1 MNIGGLANKALAA
14 AGYELRRRHDEI
26 NSLDLAARLAGGAHI
41 QTIFDVGANAGD
53 TVAQFRRAVTGAKIY
68 AFDADPR
75 SIEALSK
82 RFARD
87 PNVSVYNKAVTDE
100 SGWTEFYLNE
110 YSATSSI
117 FPRPQDTRRYYPAFA
132 SKADKIRAAAVR
144 LDEFVAD
151 LKIDE
156 IDLLKIDI
164 QGGEMRA
171 FQGAEGLIRGRR
183 INVIHTEVYFIPH
196 YEGSPM
202 AWDQAS
208 FLAERGYSMF
218 GLYNVI
224 WAANG
229 QMRYGDAIFVSPRI
243 RAEVI
248 DAATE
253 ES

>member
-1 MNIGGLANKALAA
+1 VNIGGL
-14 AGYELRRRHDEI
+14 EI
-26 NSLDLAARLAGGAHI
+26 DSLDLATRLAGGNRI
-41 QTIFDVGANAGD
+41 RTIFDVGAYTGD
-53 TVAQFRRAVTGAKIY
+53 TVTQLRRAVNEAKIY

-75 SIEALSK
+75 SAKALSK
-82 RFARD
+82 RFACD
-87 PNVSVYNKAVTDE
+87 PSVFVYDKAVMNE

-117 FPRPQDTRRYYPAFA
+117 LPRPRNARQYYPTFA
-132 SKADKIRAAAVR
+132 SKVDRIRVAAVR
-144 LDEFVAD
+144 LDEFAAD
-151 LKIDE
+151 LQIDE

-171 FQGAEGLIRGRR
+171 FQGAAGLLREGR

-202 AWDQAS
+202 AWDQAL
-208 FLAERGYSMF
+208 FLSERGYSMF
-218 GLYNVI
+218 GLYNEV

-229 QMRYGDAIFVSPRI
+229 QMRFADAIFVSPRI

>member
-1 MNIGGLANKALAA
+1 MTMIAPTS
-14 AGYELRRRHDEI
+14 DEI
-26 NSLDLAARLAGGAHI
+26 DSLDRAARLAGGSRI
-41 QTIFDVGANAGD
+41 RTIFDVGAHAGD
-53 TVAQFRRAVTGAKIY
+53 TVTQLRRIAADAKIY

-75 SIEALSK
+75 SVKALSK
-82 RFARD
+82 RFAHD
-87 PNVSVYNKAVTDE
+87 PSVFVYGKAVTNE

-117 FPRPQDTRRYYPAFA
+117 LPRPRSARRYYPTFA
-132 SKADKIRAAAVR
+132 SKVDRTRVAAVR
-144 LDEFVAD
+144 LDEFAAD
-151 LKIDE
+151 LRIDE

-164 QGGEMRA
+164 QGGELRA
-171 FQGAEGLIRGRR
+171 FQGAEGLIREGR
-183 INVIHTEVYFIPH
+183 INVIHAEVYFIPH

-202 AWDQAS
+202 VWDQAL

-218 GLYNVI
+218 GLYNAV

-229 QMRYGDAIFVSPRI
+229 QMRFADAIFVSPRI